1 MQETIYEH
9 LQGNDTFTVTAAE
22 RSSVA
27 MLRRLKASRPDE
39 VEIVAENAD
48 GSIMARLPYSWMR
61 IVPKRNVVMSEEQR
75 AAAAE
80 RIRSIHKNENMPHG

>member
-1 MQETIYEH
+1 MRETVYEH
-9 LQGNDTFTVTAAE
+9 LDGGETFTVTAAE

-27 MLRRLKASRPDE
+27 MLRRLKAAHPDE

-48 GSIMARLPYSWMR
+48 GSVMAHLPYTWMR
-61 IVPKRNVVMSEEQR
+61 IVPKRKVVMSEEQK

-80 RIRSIHKNENMPHG
+80 RMRAVRAGK